1 VIRPR
6 LPRTLVRTQRAPAVA
21 ILVVLLASGC
31 GAGAADV
38 RASTPSAPAS
48 TVAPRVD
55 ATAPASP
62 PVRLEVPAIGV
73 DSELMALG
81 LQDDGSLEVP
91 PAGFPAG
98 WFTGAPV
105 PGDVG
110 PAVMAGHVDWDGS
123 PGVFYDLRSL
133 RPGDEITVTRA
144 DRSAVVFGVVSVDQF
159 AKDAFPTDAVY
170 GDLDHAGLRLI
181 TCGGSFDHAERS
193 YEDNIVVFADL
204 LGPAPS

>member
-1 VIRPR
+1 MIRPR
-6 LPRTLVRTQRAPAVA
+6 LHRTLVRAQRAPAVA

-31 GAGAADV
+31 GAGSPDV
-38 RASTPSAPAS
+38 SASSPSAPAS
-48 TVAPRVD
+48 TVAPHVD

-62 PVRLEVPAIGV
+62 PVRLEVPAIGI

-91 PAGFPAG
+91 PDGFPAG
-98 WFTGAPV
+98 WFTGAPM

-133 RPGDEITVTRA
+133 QPGDEITVTRA
-144 DRSAVVFGVVSVDQF
+144 DRSAVVFVVVSVDQF

-181 TCGGSFDHAERS
+181 SCGGSFDHAERS

-204 LGPAPS
+204 IGPVPA